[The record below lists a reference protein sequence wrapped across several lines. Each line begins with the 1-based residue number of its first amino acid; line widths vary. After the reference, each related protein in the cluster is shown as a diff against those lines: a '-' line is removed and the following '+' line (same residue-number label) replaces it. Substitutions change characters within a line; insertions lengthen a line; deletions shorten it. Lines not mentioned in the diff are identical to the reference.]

1 MNKYKEAVMK
11 KNFSYILMSL
21 SLAFLM
27 FINTSNIAFAQD
39 IAESVIISSDHQ
51 GTLLDTV
58 TYVFDANGN
67 CRIIESNDIIPYS
80 IDDLAAVSFTF
91 YDIGTKDGYHNYEVE
106 MTAKTIEPGDYF
118 TYSSVQVKPQNNS
131 SYLNP
136 STASYPS
143 YQKKTLIENVA
154 SFRYK
159 GEGPDNPYVKVKGK
173 VTLNGETDYNIP
185 EHTLRDSIS

>member
-1 MNKYKEAVMK
+1 MK
-11 KNFSYILMSL
+11 KKFSYILMSL
-21 SLAFLM
+21 SLALLM
-27 FINTSNIAFAQD
+27 FINTSNIVFAQD
-39 IAESVIISSDHQ
+39 VAESVTISSEHQ

-67 CRIIESNDIIPYS
+67 CRIIENNNTILDV
-80 IDDLAAVSFTF
+80 DDLAAVSFAF

-118 TYSSVQVKPQNNS
+118 TYSSIQVKPQNNS
-131 SYLNP
+131 SYLKP

-173 VTLNGETDYNIP
+173 VTLNGETDYPIP
-185 EHTLRDSIS
+185 EHTLRDSI